1 MEQTYTIGKLAE
13 KAEVPIS
20 TVRYYEQRGL
30 LKPDQRTA
38 SNYRLYGPESLKRL
52 RFVRMAQ
59 TSGFTL
65 EDVTLLL
72 QLRDGTGNSCGEV
85 EEVVEKRLERI
96 TTHLKE
102 LRRVQKVLQSTLL
115 WCRNPRVKGRCR
127 VLDDLDERSAALG
140 KKRRGPKPRRG
151 S

>member
-65 EDVTLLL
+65 EDVNLLL

-85 EEVVEKRLERI
+85 EGVVEKRLEKI
-96 TTHLKE
+96 TAHLKE
-102 LRRVQKVLQSTLL
+102 LSRVHKVLRSTLL

-127 VLDDLDERSAALG
+127 VLDDLDERSTASE
-140 KKRRGPKPRRG
+140 KRGRGPKARK
-151 S
+151 SS